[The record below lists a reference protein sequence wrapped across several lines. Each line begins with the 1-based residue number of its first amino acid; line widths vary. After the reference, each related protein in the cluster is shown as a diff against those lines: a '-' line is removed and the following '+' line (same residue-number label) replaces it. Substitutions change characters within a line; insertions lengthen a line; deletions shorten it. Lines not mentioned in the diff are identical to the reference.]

1 MLGIQA
7 NICFERRRLMGA
19 LGEKKKIIIIIETYE
34 TIIHFQSKQTNP
46 AQSPMY
52 VCYER
57 QLLNPFNTNI
67 S

>member
-1 MLGIQA
+1 
-7 NICFERRRLMGA
+7 MGA
-19 LGEKKKIIIIIETYE
+19 LGEKKKIIIIETYE